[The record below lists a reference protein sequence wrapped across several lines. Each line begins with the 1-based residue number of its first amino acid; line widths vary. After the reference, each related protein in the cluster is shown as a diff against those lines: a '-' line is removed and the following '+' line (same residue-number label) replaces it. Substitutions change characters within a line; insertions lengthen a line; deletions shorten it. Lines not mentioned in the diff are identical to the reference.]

1 MVDQLLSVWGTIGS
15 VLLAILILLVMI
27 TIHELGHYIAGKI
40 LKFKIDEFAIG
51 FGPAIF
57 KHRRKK
63 SGELFSVRLI
73 PLGGFCSFAG
83 EDGVSESKPPMS
95 ETQPPKIDEVP
106 AKTTAGDVVIVTEA
120 PETPP
125 SDAPEGAQISAP
137 EEIPEKNPEK
147 VPEGAPAE
155 LVAPAAPP
163 AEEKK
168 RPERGKKKRER
179 LKYDENGLFTHMK
192 PWRRIIVLM
201 AGALMNYF
209 LAILFLIALFFGY
222 GQSVIE
228 VGGAK
233 TSDEYPA
240 EYSFRA
246 GDLLLKADG
255 HNLYLVTDLIS
266 VVNGKHDMDEVKF
279 LVSRLK
285 EDGSREEVE
294 QVIRLRA
301 VDRDGNKLERI
312 EVKNSSDYST
322 VYRALGVGTEFRE
335 DGNEYYMLSSTFY
348 RFGFFETI
356 GRSFAYS
363 FKIAGTIFRV
373 IGELFTGR
381 IGINALGGPV
391 TTITAASNAVSAGG
405 LCGFLEIA
413 AFIGVNLAVMN
424 LLPIPALDGSKIVFT
439 LIEWV
444 RGRPINRKAEAIIHA
459 VGLVLLFGFAILV
472 DILQFV
478 L

>member
-1 MVDQLLSVWGTIGS
+1 MRRARLPVNLSMVDQLLSVWGTIGS

-57 KHRRKK
+57 KRRRKK
-63 SGELFSVRLI
+63 SGERFSVRLI
-73 PLGGFCSFAG
+73 SLGGFCSFAG
-83 EDGVSESKPPMS
+83 EDGLSESKPPMS
-95 ETQPPKIDEVP
+95 EEEPPKTEEIPSQTPADE
-106 AKTTAGDVVIVTEA
+106 DVVILTEA
-120 PETPP
+120 PEPAA
-125 SDAPEGAQISAP
+125 SEAP
-137 EEIPEKNPEK
+137 EE
-147 VPEGAPAE
+147 APAQ
-155 LVAPAAPP
+155 APEAHLETAAPP
-163 AEEKK
+163 SEEERGAKKGKK
-168 RPERGKKKRER
+168 RHER

-192 PWRRIIVLM
+192 PWRRIIVLV
-201 AGALMNYF
+201 AGALMNYV
-209 LAILFLIALFFGY
+209 LALLFLIVLFFGY

-246 GDLLLKADG
+246 GDILLKADG
-255 HNLYLVTDLIS
+255 HNLYLVTDLIT
-266 VVNGKHDMDEVKF
+266 VVNGKRDMEEVKF

-301 VDRDGNKLERI
+301 MDHDGNKLEKI

-322 VYRALGVGTEFRE
+322 VYRALGVGTEWRE
-335 DGNEYYMLSSTFY
+335 DGNEYYMLSSAFY

-391 TTITAASNAVSAGG
+391 TTITAASSAVSSGG
-405 LCGFLEIA
+405 LRGFLEIA

-424 LLPIPALDGSKIVFT
+424 LLPIPALDGSKVIFT